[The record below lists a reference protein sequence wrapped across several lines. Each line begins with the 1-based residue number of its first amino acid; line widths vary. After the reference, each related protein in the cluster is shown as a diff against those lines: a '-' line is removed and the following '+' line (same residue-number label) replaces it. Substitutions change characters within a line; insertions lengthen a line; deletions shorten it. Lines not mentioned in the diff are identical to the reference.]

1 MARGRPKSARP
12 VGNSTKRQLPA
23 NGKISYG
30 ARTLAIDVLN
40 RTDPKRNYA
49 GTILDGLLEKT
60 TERQR
65 ATDLVFG
72 TIRNRSAIDRV
83 ITVFSSRLTERI
95 PAKLLNIIRIAAYEL
110 IYRPQTPDYSIV
122 NEAVENAKALAG
134 KKPVGFVNAVLRNIT
149 RQIANRQ
156 VGLAGADIEATLPQ
170 TSSTGCVFN
179 TPFMPDP
186 RALPAD
192 YLSAAFSLPL
202 WLVTD
207 WLAEFG
213 FEKTRQICFAS
224 NRRPSIYIR
233 PNSLKTTAEQLA
245 QRLQEAGIDFEIVP
259 PDVQQPPGIKYRA
272 SRIEHRGSR
281 MIRLR
286 SAAAVTQL
294 PGFADGLFTIQDLTA
309 SHAVRILAP
318 QPGSEILDLCA
329 APGVK
334 TTQLAEITG
343 DSERIIATDI
353 NSERLRK
360 VEENTARLGIDSVRI
375 VAYGDFESRV
385 RRAESPPVAGRK
397 LGPFD
402 AVLLDV
408 PCSNT
413 GVLAKRIEAR
423 YRLNPDAIRQ
433 LTATQS
439 QLLRTAAP
447 MVRPRGRICYSTCSI
462 QKNENSE
469 IIRDFLRQND
479 RFELESEQLILPS
492 AVDVS
497 EEGTCRE
504 KPAGLDYDGGYVAVV
519 VRR

>member
-1 MARGRPKSARP
+1 MARRRPKSGHP
-12 VGNSTKRQLPA
+12 VGNSAKRQLPA

-49 GTILDGLLEKT
+49 GAILDGLLEKT
-60 TERQR
+60 AERQR

-83 ITVFSSRLTERI
+83 ITVFSSRPTERI
-95 PAKLLNIIRIAAYEL
+95 PAKLLNIIRVAAYEL
-110 IYRPQTPDYSIV
+110 IYRPQTPAYSIV

-134 KKPVGFVNAVLRNIT
+134 KKQVGFVNAVLRNIA

-156 VGLAGADIEATLPQ
+156 AGLAGADIEATLPQ
-170 TSSTGCVFN
+170 TPSTGCVFN
-179 TPFMPDP
+179 TSFMPDP
-186 RALPAD
+186 QALPAD

-233 PNSLKTTAEQLA
+233 PNPLKTTIQQLA
-245 QRLQEAGIDFEIVP
+245 EKLQQADIDFEIVP

-272 SRIEHRGSR
+272 SSIEHRESG

-294 PGFADGLFTIQDLTA
+294 PGFADGLFTVQDLTA
-309 SHAVRILAP
+309 SHAVKALNP
-318 QPGSEILDLCA
+318 QAKWEILDLCA

-343 DSERIIATDI
+343 GSAQIVATDI
-353 NSERLRK
+353 NSERLKK
-360 VEENTARLGIDSVRI
+360 VEENTVRLGIDSVRI

-385 RRAESPPVAGRK
+385 RRVESPPVAGRK

-402 AVLLDV
+402 AVLLDA

-413 GVLAKRIEAR
+413 GVLAKRIEVR
-423 YRLNPDAIRQ
+423 YRLNPAAIEE
-433 LTATQS
+433 LAETQS
-439 QLLRTAAP
+439 QLLQQAAA
-447 MVRPRGRICYSTCSI
+447 MIKAGGKICYSTCSI

-469 IIRDFLRQND
+469 RIGDFLRQNSN
-479 RFELESEQLILPS
+479 FKLESERLILPS
-492 AVDVS
+492 PQAPA
-497 EEGTCRE
+497 EESACE
-504 KPAGLDYDGGYVAVV
+504 KDARQFDHDGGYVAVV
-519 VRR
+519 VRK